1 MSITFS
7 NDTTVIGPSAPA
19 PSTRAPAPTP
29 GSVLPILDLSD
40 FTSGDAERRATFV
53 TRLRETAHHVGFF
66 YLRGYGASPAQVDAV
81 LQAARDFF
89 ALPEA
94 DKQAVHMAHSPH
106 FRGYTAAGDE
116 ITRGARDWREQLD
129 IGAERVPLAQQP
141 TSSAW
146 TRLQGPNQWPASLPQ
161 LKPTLLAWQ
170 DTLTETAGHLLHA
183 LALALGQ
190 PQDRFDAAFAD
201 TPVQHLKVIHY
212 PGRAQDESRQGVG
225 PHKDSGCLTLLLQD
239 TQAGLQVW
247 ERDGPGVAP
256 SAGRWIDA
264 PPVPGTLIINLG
276 EVLEILSNG
285 YLRATIHQV
294 VSPPSDVDRLSVAFF
309 LSPRLDAELPELVLP
324 PALAA
329 QARGVDRDPH
339 NPLIAHTGRNLLK
352 GRLRSHPEVAQRF
365 YADVLEAHGIQPG
378 AVAGAY
384 A

>member
-1 MSITFS
+1 MSAATL
-7 NDTTVIGPSAPA
+7 T
-19 PSTRAPAPTP
+19 
-29 GSVLPILDLSD
+29 SVLPILDLSD
-40 FTSGDAERRATFV
+40 FNSGDAERRATFV
-53 TRLRETAHHVGFF
+53 TRLREAAHHVGFF

-81 LQAARDFF
+81 LQATRDFF
-89 ALPEA
+89 VLPEA
-94 DKQAVHMAHSPH
+94 QKQAVHMAQSPH

-116 ITRGARDWREQLD
+116 ITRGERDWREQLD
-129 IGAERVPLAQQP
+129 IGAERPPLPQDAAAP
-141 TSSAW
+141 AW
-146 TRLQGPNQWPASLPQ
+146 TRLQGPNQWPAALPQ

-170 DTLTETAGHLLHA
+170 DTLTEAAGHLLHA

-190 PQDRFDAAFAD
+190 TEDRFDTAFAD

-212 PGRAQDESRQGVG
+212 PGRAKGESRQGVG

-256 SAGRWIDA
+256 GAGRWIDA
-264 PPVPGTLIINLG
+264 PPLPGTLIINLG

-294 VSPPSDVDRLSVAFF
+294 VSPPKSVDRLSVAFF

-329 QARGVDRDPH
+329 QARGVDRDPQ

-352 GRLRSHPEVAQRF
+352 GRLRSHPEVAERF
-365 YADVLEAHGIQPG
+365 YADVLDAHGIQPG
-378 AVAGAY
+378 SKASAY

>member
-1 MSITFS
+1 M
-7 NDTTVIGPSAPA
+7 
-19 PSTRAPAPTP
+19 PTATLT
-29 GSVLPILDLSD
+29 SVLPILDLSD
-40 FTSGDAERRATFV
+40 FTSGDAERQATFV
-53 TRLRETAHHVGFF
+53 TRLREAAHHGGFF

-89 ALPEA
+89 ALSDEQ
-94 DKQAVHMAHSPH
+94 KHAVHMAQSPH

-116 ITRGARDWREQLD
+116 ITRGERDWREQID
-129 IGAERVPLAQQP
+129 IGAERSPLPQDAAAP
-141 TSSAW
+141 AW
-146 TRLQGPNQWPASLPQ
+146 TRLQGPNQWPAGLPH

-170 DTLTETAGHLLHA
+170 DTLTEATSHLLHA

-190 PQDRFDAAFAD
+190 PEDRFDAAFAD

-212 PGRAQDESRQGVG
+212 PGRAQGESRQGVG

-256 SAGRWIDA
+256 GAGRWIDA
-264 PPVPGTLIINLG
+264 PPLPGTLIINLG

-294 VSPPSDVDRLSVAFF
+294 VSPPQHVDRLSVAFF

-324 PALAA
+324 PAQAA
-329 QARGVDRDPH
+329 QARGVDRDPQ

-352 GRLRSHPEVAQRF
+352 GRLRSHPEVAERF
-365 YADVLEAHGIQPG
+365 YADVLETYGVKRGDA
-378 AVAGAY
+378 ARAY
-384 A
+384 V

>member
-7 NDTTVIGPSAPA
+7 TDTTVIGPSAHT
-19 PSTRAPAPTP
+19 PSTRAPAPAP

-89 ALPEA
+89 ALPET
-94 DKQAVHMAHSPH
+94 DKQAVHMAHSLH

-141 TSSAW
+141 TSPAW
-146 TRLQGPNQWPASLPQ
+146 TRLQGPNQWPTSLPQ

-212 PGRAQDESRQGVG
+212 PGRAQGESRQGVG
-225 PHKDSGCLTLLLQD
+225 PHKDSGCLTQTSRACTWSIHRTFAATPAPVTRSRAARATGVSNL
-239 TQAGLQVW
+239 TMAPSVCRW
-247 ERDGPGVAP
+247 RNNRPRPPGPGCKGP
-256 SAGRWIDA
+256 ISGR
-264 PPVPGTLIINLG
+264 PPCRSSNRPCWPGRT
-276 EVLEILSNG
+276 
-285 YLRATIHQV
+285 
-294 VSPPSDVDRLSVAFF
+294 P
-309 LSPRLDAELPELVLP
+309 
-324 PALAA
+324 
-329 QARGVDRDPH
+329 
-339 NPLIAHTGRNLLK
+339 
-352 GRLRSHPEVAQRF
+352 
-365 YADVLEAHGIQPG
+365 
-378 AVAGAY
+378 
-384 A
+384 